1 MQCHESGNAS
11 TSSFVFNIL
20 QKGKGKQEPTS
31 DTTSDSDSIYTSE
44 CGTRDTTLKREIKS
58 TEKKLSQLQE
68 ELIQVQNKDYHPDM

>member
-31 DTTSDSDSIYTSE
+31 DTTSDSDSIYTLE
-44 CGTRDTTLKREIKS
+44 CSTTDTTLKREIKS

-68 ELIQVQNKDYHPDM
+68 ELMQVQKKEYHPDM

>member
-44 CGTRDTTLKREIKS
+44 CSTTDTTLKREIKS
-58 TEKKLSQLQE
+58 TEKKLSQLRE
-68 ELIQVQNKDYHPDM
+68 ELMQVQNKDYHPDM